1 MVNFMIY
8 ELLLYLH
15 FFKCVCGGGAV
26 GIQAL
31 PSSNLTEGVRA
42 RAA

>member
-1 MVNFMIY
+1 MNYYYISIFLNV
-8 ELLLYLH
+8 
-15 FFKCVCGGGAV
+15 CVWGAV

-42 RAA
+42 RAV

>member
-1 MVNFMIY
+1 MNYYYISIFLNV
-8 ELLLYLH
+8 
-15 FFKCVCGGGAV
+15 CVGGGAV